1 MLSDL
6 LKESIPVI
14 VILNYLSSQ
23 FEYHFT
29 NISVKTSV
37 DLTKVNK
44 EFKKKIY
51 YFTLIFFLEEFPYCP
66 NYSLISPPD

>member
-44 EFKKKIY
+44 EFKKKYII
-51 YFTLIFFLEEFPYCP
+51 LH
-66 NYSLISPPD
+66 